1 MQLSLKTVAAA
12 VALALGSTSAMA
24 VETPSA
30 ATGSSLF
37 ITVFDTVLGASVV
50 QDLGLNYA
58 DFLESAVTP
67 EDGLTLNFT
76 VDLSVFG
83 TVGSNPSNI
92 RWTVFAGDSL
102 GNAANTGVMV
112 TAAPD
117 LGAIT
122 GTNSDVTGMFGP
134 NAAASLL
141 NQWNNSCGAAAVTCT
156 GTAFSNTY
164 FGGVTWGDNFQ
175 YMDVAGSANLGT
187 ALGFYAL
194 GRSGSVASGPL
205 TSLQYANASGVAT
218 WLLNADG
225 SLSYTV
231 PSVPLPAAVWLLL
244 SALGGLGVVGRRKT
258 PAA

>member
-24 VETPSA
+24 VETPS
-30 ATGSSLF
+30 TGSSSLF

-67 EDGLTLNFT
+67 EDGLTLNFNI
-76 VDLSVFG
+76 DLSVFG
-83 TVGSNPSNI
+83 SVGSDPSNI
-92 RWTVFAGDSL
+92 RWTVFAADGL
-102 GNAANTGVMV
+102 GNAASTGVMV

-117 LGAIT
+117 LGTIT
-122 GTNSDVTGMFGP
+122 GPNSDVTGMFGP
-134 NAAASLL
+134 TGAGSLMT
-141 NQWNNSCGAAAVTCT
+141 QWNNSCGASATTCT
-156 GTAFSNTY
+156 GTGFSSTY
-164 FGGVTWGDNFQ
+164 FGGETWGDSFQ
-175 YMDVAGSANLGT
+175 FMDVAGSANLGT

-194 GRSGSVASGPL
+194 GRSGVGASAPL

-225 SLSYTV
+225 SLSYNV

-244 SALGGLGVVGRRKT
+244 SALGGLGVVGRRKAT
-258 PAA
+258 AA